1 MDGFVSRKKLK
12 LLGRSVLGFG
22 SWGERMVSWHDG
34 ARWGRT
40 VEEEEE
46 VSILLV
52 LCWFKLW
59 NPIRLILVWIWK
71 FLSHLIPTSYMLFSI
86 QKKKLYVGMPFFQ
99 VFFSFWISGY
109 SSIPASDRPT
119 LCFVFFWHLIVLVF
133 CFPVKIFVLV
143 C

>member
-1 MDGFVSRKKLK
+1 MHGFVSRKKLK

-46 VSILLV
+46 EEVSTLLV

-71 FLSHLIPTSYMLFSI
+71 FLSHLIPTSYMLDCHFSKFLFGYPDI
-86 QKKKLYVGMPFFQ
+86 PLFQ
-99 VFFSFWISGY
+99 LVIGL
-109 SSIPASDRPT
+109 T
-119 LCFVFFWHLIVLVF
+119 LCFLFWHLIVLF
-133 CFPVKIFVLV
+133 FILVKIFVSV
-143 C
+143 S

>member
-1 MDGFVSRKKLK
+1 MHGFVSRKKLK

-46 VSILLV
+46 EEEVSTLLV

-71 FLSHLIPTSYMLFSI
+71 FLSHLIPTSYMLDCHFS
-86 QKKKLYVGMPFFQ
+86 KFLFF
-99 VFFSFWISGY
+99 FFSFWISGY
-109 SSIPASDRPT
+109 SFIPASDRSYS
-119 LCFVFFWHLIVLVF
+119 LFFYFDISLFYFLFW
-133 CFPVKIFVLV
+133 
-143 C
+143 

>member
-71 FLSHLIPTSYMLFSI
+71 FLSHLIPTSYILFSI
-86 QKKKLYVGMPFFQ
+86 QKKKSYMLECHFSKFF
-99 VFFSFWISGY
+99 FLFGY
-109 SSIPASDRPT
+109 PDIP
-119 LCFVFFWHLIVLVF
+119 LFQLVIVLL
-133 CFPVKIFVLV
+133 FVLFFFDISLF
-143 C
+143 